1 MPPLSRALTLA
12 LTLVNIVQNAASGSS
27 NSGAGSLPVCT
38 AGGIGGDTGT
48 FYTSD
53 MAATGTDCEA
63 VPLLE
68 ACSSRC
74 GRREYTPRTHAT
86 IIAVLVSRTVEFCT
100 MQARDFFSGLVRK
113 DSSRLP

>member
-1 MPPLSRALTLA
+1 MPPLSRALTQ
-12 LTLVNIVQNAASGSS
+12 VNILYKNAASGSS
-27 NSGAGSLPVCT
+27 NSGAGSLPVRT
-38 AGGIGGDTGT
+38 AGGIGGGTGT

-53 MAATGTDCEA
+53 MAATGADCEA

-86 IIAVLVSRTVEFCT
+86 VIAVLASRTVNFCT
-100 MQARDFFSGLVRK
+100 MQTRDFLSGLVRK